1 MQEAIS
7 GTSLFTNLLNKA
19 VIGLTASLVATLG
32 LAAGDDI
39 SGKVSSADGGE
50 AGVWVI
56 AETEELKTGYRKIV
70 VTDDD
75 GRFLIPDLPKA
86 TYSVWVRGYG
96 LVDSE
101 KQTSRPGNSVAFN
114 MQLAQTPKEA
124 AQIYP
129 ANYWFS
135 LIDIPKPKEFPG
147 TGAEGNGIGTGIQN
161 QAHYINR
168 LKDGCQLCHQ
178 LGSKATR
185 ELSMVQRDAYATTR
199 IGWENRITLGG
210 NAAWMGRDIRYMG
223 IDHTLDMFSNW
234 TDRIMA
240 GEIPVAPPRPA
251 GVEQNLVITQFGWA
265 QKVGFVHD
273 NVSTDKR
280 DPTINSNG
288 PVYGVGGS
296 FLVVTDPVKNE
307 SRQIHVPRND
317 DGRYSNTHNPMLD
330 DKNRVWMTS
339 SIRTNDNPD
348 WCKDS
353 DHPSV
358 KRFPIQS
365 SSRQM
370 SFYDA
375 NKDEMVT
382 YDTCYATHH
391 LQFMDDKNDTL
402 YISGDWNVVGWIDTK
417 EYDKKR
423 DGRAAQGWCPTIL
436 DTNGDGKIGEY
447 VEPNEPLDPT
457 KDKRIAGFA
466 YGIITNPID
475 NSVWFARTY
484 PQVPG
489 QIVRVDPETC
499 FTENYEPPFGT
510 DALPASEWGH
520 GPRGIDIDTNGI
532 IWTALG
538 SSGHIASFDRSKCK
552 VLNGPTAT
560 GQHCPEGWAMHRT
573 PGPKLKDVNSNENAD
588 FHYLI
593 WVDQF
598 NALGLGEN
606 VPIANGT
613 NSDALIAWLPDKQ
626 EMVTLRVPYPLNYFT
641 RGLDGRIDDPKGGW
655 KGRGLWA
662 SNNSGAIHHSEGGRG
677 SIGYIMQFQL
687 RPDPLAN

>member
-1 MQEAIS
+1 MAIGVLIVS
-7 GTSLFTNLLNKA
+7 M
-19 VIGLTASLVATLG
+19 TASSA
-32 LAAGDDI
+32 LANDDI
-39 SGKVSSADGGE
+39 SGKVRSADGGE

-56 AETEELKTGYRKIV
+56 AETDDLKTSFRKIV

-75 GRFLIPDLPKA
+75 GKFLIPDLPDA
-86 TYSVWVRGYG
+86 RYSVWVRGYG
-96 LVDSE
+96 LLDSA
-101 KQTSRPGNSVAFN
+101 KQAARPGRDLTYDMS
-114 MQLAQTPKEA
+114 LAETPREA

-135 LIDIPKPKEFPG
+135 LIDIPKSDAFPG
-147 TGAEGNGIGTGIQN
+147 TGADGNGIGPNMVN
-161 QAHYINR
+161 QALYINR

-185 ELSMVQRDAYATTR
+185 ELSLPMRDAYGSTR
-199 IGWENRITLGG
+199 TAWDNRVKLGYAG
-210 NAAWMGRDIRYMG
+210 AWMDGEMNTIGRD
-223 IDHTLDMFSNW
+223 HALDMFSGW
-234 TDRIMA
+234 TDRITA
-240 GEIPVAPPRPA
+240 GQIPVAPPRPA
-251 GVEQNLVITQFGWA
+251 GVEQNVVITQWGWA
-265 QKVGFVHD
+265 HNVGFVHD

-280 DPTINSNG
+280 KPSHNPNG

-296 FLVVTDPVKNE
+296 MLTVTDPVTNE
-307 SRQIHVPRND
+307 SREIRVPRRDSQDNS
-317 DGRYSNTHNPMLD
+317 SNTHNPMMD
-330 DKNRVWMTS
+330 DKNRVWITS
-339 SIRTNDNPD
+339 SIRTSDNPA

-358 KRFPIQS
+358 KRYPIAS
-365 SSRQM
+365 STRQM

-391 LQFMDDKNDTL
+391 LQFMDDADDTL
-402 YISGDWNVVGWIDTK
+402 YISGDINVVGWINTK
-417 EYDKKR
+417 QYDKTKDER
-423 DGRAAQGWCPTIL
+423 VAQGWCPTIL

-447 VEPNEPLDPT
+447 VEPGEPADPN
-457 KDKRIAGFA
+457 KDLRTVGFA
-466 YGIITNPID
+466 YGIITNHTD

-484 PQVPG
+484 PDYVPG
-489 QIVRVDPETC
+489 SIVRVDPETC
-499 FTENYEPPFGT
+499 MTERYEPPFET
-510 DALPASEWGH
+510 DAVPAAGWGH
-520 GPRGIDIDTNGI
+520 GPRGIDIDRNGL

-538 SSGHIASFDRSKCK
+538 SSGHIASFDRSKCR

-560 GQHCPEGWAMHRT
+560 GQHCPEGWSLHRT
-573 PGPKLKDVNSNENAD
+573 PGPKLKGVNSDENAD

-593 WVDQF
+593 WVDQW

-613 NSDALIAWLPDKQ
+613 NSDTLIAWLPDKK
-626 EMVTLRVPYPLNYFT
+626 EMVTIRIPYPLNFFT

-662 SNNSGAIHHSEGGRG
+662 SNNSGAVHHTEGGPG
-677 SIGYIMQFQL
+677 TVGDIMRFQV
-687 RPDPLAN
+687 RPHPLAN